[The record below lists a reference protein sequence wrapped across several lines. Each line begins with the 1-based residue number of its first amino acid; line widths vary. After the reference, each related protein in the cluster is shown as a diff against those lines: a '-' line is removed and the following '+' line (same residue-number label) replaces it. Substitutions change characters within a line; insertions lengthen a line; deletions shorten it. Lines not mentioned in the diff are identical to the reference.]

1 MMSNYETS
9 FNGKNIEELLL
20 EVADA
25 PWWNQNQG
33 AREQWA
39 IAIRVRT
46 TQALVVTQTENTK
59 VLTASIDTLVKSLN
73 KASDDSGKLGRKVVW
88 LTVALVCVGVG
99 QIVATAWP
107 YLSYWAKH

>member
-46 TQALVVTQTENTK
+46 TQAL
-59 VLTASIDTLVKSLN
+59 
-73 KASDDSGKLGRKVVW
+73 
-88 LTVALVCVGVG
+88 AL
-99 QIVATAWP
+99 P
-107 YLSYWAKH
+107 SHF